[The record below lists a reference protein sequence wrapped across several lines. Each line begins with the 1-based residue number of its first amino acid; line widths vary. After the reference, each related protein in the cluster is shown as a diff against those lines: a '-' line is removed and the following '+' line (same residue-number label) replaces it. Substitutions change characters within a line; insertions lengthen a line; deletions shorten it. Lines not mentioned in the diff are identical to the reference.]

1 MKRVL
6 TAGLAAACL
15 ATSFMAS
22 GALGQPIDRHALVSR
37 HDVRL
42 TAVDPSS
49 PLMVG
54 NGQIG
59 FTADITG
66 LQTFPEAYSPL
77 APLLTEAQWAWHAF
91 PNPNRYTYVDGTTLI
106 DVRGRKQP
114 YAYMADWNEGE
125 QRPALLWLREN
136 PHRFSLGRVALDLRD
151 KAGKPARFEDLKQT
165 EQTLDLWTGV
175 LTSRFTYDGEA
186 VTVRTRV
193 HPTLDMIVVDVE
205 SALVE
210 QGRLKLSVKFPGVS
224 KALNPD
230 PSDWDHPELHTTRVT
245 GEGTTRLD
253 VSRQLDETRYV
264 AALQADRA
272 VDFTAAGPHAFVVA
286 PKAKGRSLG
295 LEVAFSRSPLP
306 RTLPSVAAAD
316 AAARAHWKRYWT
328 EGAAVDFSGSAD
340 PRAAELERRVVLSQ
354 YLMALNGAGE
364 VPPQEE
370 GLFSNSWNGKF
381 HLEMHAWHA
390 GHFALW
396 NKPEYLERSLP
407 WYLGHLKDAKA
418 RAASHGVK
426 GAWWPKM
433 VGPDGVDSPSK
444 VSPFIMWQQPHPIWM
459 AELVWRDKPTK
470 ATLAKYGQLVA
481 ETADLLASFP
491 HKDDRGRFV
500 LGPPIIPVQENY
512 DPLTT
517 FNPAFELE
525 YYRWGL
531 ETAQRWRTRQ
541 GLARKP
547 AWDAVING
555 LAALA
560 VRDGLYLPAES
571 VPDFWTTA
579 RSQECSKHAI
589 DAKCMNRDHPSL
601 LMAYGLIPGKVDPE
615 TMRRTLRAVEA
626 DWDLRQT
633 WGWDYPMI
641 AMTAAR
647 LGEPEKAVDWLFY
660 EAKNNK
666 FGVSGMT
673 PRVHLDEHANA
684 FAPKVAVSGDQI
696 APVGP
701 DGPGYRRA
709 AETYFPSNG
718 SLLTAVAMM
727 AGGWDGSKGPA
738 PGFPKNGKWSVR
750 AEGFKSLP

>member
-6 TAGLAAACL
+6 VAGLALACL
-15 ATSFMAS
+15 AAP
-22 GALGQPIDRHALVSR
+22 ALAGSIDRHALVSR
-37 HDVRL
+37 HDVKL
-42 TAVDPSS
+42 TKVDPSA

-66 LQTFPEAYSPL
+66 LQTFPEAYSNI

-91 PNPNRYTYVDGTTLI
+91 PNPNNYAYADGTTLI
-106 DVRGRKQP
+106 DVRGTKQP
-114 YAYMADWNEGE
+114 YAYMKDWNEAE
-125 QRPALLWLREN
+125 ARPALAYLREN

-151 KAGKPARFEDLKQT
+151 KAGKPAKFEDLTGT
-165 EQTLDLWTGV
+165 EQTLDLWSGV
-175 LTSRFTYDGEA
+175 LTSRFSYDGEA

-193 HPTLDMIVVDVE
+193 HPTLDMIVVDVD
-205 SALVE
+205 SALVA

-224 KALNPD
+224 KTLNPD
-230 PSDWDHPELHTTRVT
+230 PSDWTHPELHTTKVT
-245 GEGTTRLD
+245 GEGASRLD
-253 VSRQLDETRYV
+253 VARQLDKTRYF

-272 VDFTAAGPHAFVVA
+272 VEFTAAGPHAFTVA
-286 PKAKGRSLG
+286 PKTKSRTLG
-295 LEVAFSRSPLP
+295 LEVAFSRQAVPKLP
-306 RTLPSVAAAD
+306 TVTAAD
-316 AAARAHWKRYWT
+316 LAARAHWKNYWMR
-328 EGAAVDFSGSAD
+328 GAAVDFSGSTD

-396 NKPEYLERSLP
+396 NRPELLERSLP
-407 WYLGHLKDAKA
+407 WYLGHLKDAQA
-418 RAASHGVK
+418 RAASHGLK

-433 VGPDGVDSPSK
+433 TGPDGVDSPSK

-459 AELVWRDKPTK
+459 SELVWRDRPTQ
-470 ATLAKYGQLVA
+470 ATLAKYGALVS

-491 HKDDRGRFV
+491 HKDAAGRYV

-517 FNPAFELE
+517 SNPTFELE

-531 ETAQRWRTRQ
+531 ETAQRWRERQ
-541 GLARKP
+541 GLKRKP
-547 AWDAVING
+547 EWDAVIKG
-555 LAALA
+555 LPAPATK
-560 VRDGLYLPAES
+560 DGLYLPTETA
-571 VPDFWTTA
+571 PDFWDVA
-579 RSQECSKHAI
+579 KSKACSRHAI
-589 DAKCMNRDHPSL
+589 DPKCMNRDHPSF
-601 LMAYGLIPGKVDPE
+601 LMAYGLIAGRSIDRE
-615 TMRRTLRAVEA
+615 TMRRTLRVVES

-633 WGWDYPMI
+633 WGWDYPMV

-647 LGEPEKAVDWLFY
+647 LGEPDKAVDWLFY

-673 PRVHLDEHANA
+673 PRVHLDEHAEA
-684 FAPKVAVSGDQI
+684 FVPKTVVSGGQI
-696 APVGP
+696 VPAGEPVGP

-718 SLLTAVAMM
+718 SLLAAVAMM

-738 PGFPKNGKWSVR
+738 PGFPKDGKWTVR
-750 AEGFKSLP
+750 AEGFKPLP

>member
-6 TAGLAAACL
+6 MAGLAAVCL
-15 ATSFMAS
+15 STSAF
-22 GALGQPIDRHALVSR
+22 GQPIDRHALVSR

-42 TAVDPSS
+42 TTVDPSS

-66 LQTFPEAYSPL
+66 LQTFPEAYSKI

-91 PNPNRYTYVDGTTLI
+91 PNPNHYTYADGTVPI
-106 DVRGRKQP
+106 DVRGTKQP

-125 QRPALLWLREN
+125 KRPALLWLREN

-151 KAGKPARFEDLKQT
+151 TAGKPAKFEDLKQT
-165 EQTLDLWTGV
+165 EQTLDLWSGV
-175 LTSRFTYDGEA
+175 LTSRFTYDGET

-193 HPTLDMIVVDVE
+193 HPTLDIIVVDVD
-205 SALVE
+205 STLVE

-224 KALNPD
+224 KNLNPD
-230 PSDWDHPELHTTRVT
+230 PSDWDHPELHTTKVT
-245 GEGTTRLD
+245 GEGATRLD

-286 PKAKGRSLG
+286 PKAKGRTLG
-295 LEVAFSRSPLP
+295 LEVAFSRAALP
-306 RTLPSVAAAD
+306 KQLPTVTVADQAT
-316 AAARAHWKRYWT
+316 RAHWKRYWT
-328 EGAAVDFSGSAD
+328 QGAAVDFSGSTD

-354 YLMALNGAGE
+354 YLMALNAAGE

-407 WYLGHLKDAKA
+407 WYMSHLKDAKA
-418 RAASHGVK
+418 RAASHGLK

-459 AELVWRDKPTK
+459 SELIWRDKPTK
-470 ATLAKYGQLVA
+470 ATLAKYGQLVS

-491 HKDDRGRFV
+491 HKDDKGRFI

-531 ETAQRWRTRQ
+531 ETAQQWRTRAGLKRKPEWAAVIK
-541 GLARKP
+541 GLAP
-547 AWDAVING
+547 
-555 LAALA
+555 LATK
-560 VRDGLYLPAES
+560 DGLYLPAES
-571 VPDFWTTA
+571 VPDFWDLA
-579 RSQECSKHAI
+579 KSAACSRHAV
-589 DAKCMNRDHPSL
+589 DPKCMNRDHPSL
-601 LMAYGLIPGKVDPE
+601 LMAYGLIPGKADPE
-615 TMRRTLRAVEA
+615 TMRRTLRAVET

-633 WGWDYPMI
+633 WGWDYPMV

-647 LGEPEKAVDWLFY
+647 LGEPDKAVDWLFY
-660 EAKNNK
+660 DAKNNK

-673 PRVHLDEHANA
+673 PRVHQDEHAQA
-684 FAPKVAVSGDQI
+684 FVPTTVVSGGQI
-696 APVGP
+696 VPAGEAVGP

-718 SLLTAVAMM
+718 SLLAAVAMM
-727 AGGWDGSKGPA
+727 AGGWDGSKGPT
-738 PGFPKNGKWSVR
+738 PGFPKDGQWTVK
-750 AEGFKSLP
+750 AEGFKPLP

>member
-1 MKRVL
+1 MRSAL
-6 TAGLAAACL
+6 LAGLAALVLVAP
-15 ATSFMAS
+15 AVA
-22 GALGQPIDRHALVSR
+22 QPIDRHALVTR
-37 HDVRL
+37 HNVKL
-42 TAVDPSS
+42 AKVDPSA

-66 LQTFPEAYSPL
+66 LQTFPEAYSKL

-91 PNPNRYTYVDGTTLI
+91 PNPNNWSYADVTTPI
-106 DVRGRKQP
+106 DVRGTKQP
-114 YAYMADWNEGE
+114 YAYMKDWSEAE
-125 QRPALLWLREN
+125 SRPAMAYLREN
-136 PHRFSLGRVALDLRD
+136 PHRFSLGRVGLDLRD
-151 KAGKPARFEDLKQT
+151 RAGNPARFEDLAGT
-165 EQTLDLWTGV
+165 EQTLDLWSGV
-175 LTSRFTYDGEA
+175 LTSRFVYDGQT

-210 QGRLKLSVKFPGVS
+210 QGRLKLSVKFPGVA
-224 KALNPD
+224 KTLNPD
-230 PSDWDHPELHTTRVT
+230 PSDWSHPALHTTKVT
-245 GEGTTRLD
+245 AEGATRLD
-253 VSRQLDETRYV
+253 ISRQLDATRYF

-272 VDFTAAGPHAFVVA
+272 VDFTAAGPHAYVVG
-286 PKAKGRSLG
+286 PKARSRTLG
-295 LEVAFSRSPLP
+295 LEVAFSRQALP
-306 RTLPSVAAAD
+306 KLPTVKAAD
-316 AAARAHWKRYWT
+316 QATRSHWRSYWT
-328 EGAAVDFSGSAD
+328 QGAAIDFSGSTD
-340 PRAAELERRVVLSQ
+340 PRAVELERRVVLSQ

-396 NKPEYLERSLP
+396 NRPEYLERSLP
-407 WYLGHLKDAKA
+407 WYIGHLKDAKA
-418 RAASHGVK
+418 RAASHGLK

-459 AELVWRDKPTK
+459 SELIWRDKPTK
-470 ATLAKYGQLVA
+470 ATLAKYGQLVS

-491 HKDDRGRFV
+491 HRDEKGRFV
-500 LGPPIIPVQENY
+500 IGPPIIPVQENY

-531 ETAQRWRTRQ
+531 ETAQQWRLRA

-547 AWDAVING
+547 EWDVVIKG
-555 LAALA
+555 LAPLA
-560 VRDGLYLPAES
+560 TMDGLYLPAES
-571 VPDFWTTA
+571 APDFWTVA
-579 RSQECSKHAI
+579 KSQPCSKHAVG
-589 DAKCMNRDHPSL
+589 AQCMNRDHPSF
-601 LMAYGLIPGKVDPE
+601 LMAYGLIPGKADPE
-615 TMRRTLRAVEA
+615 TMRRTLRAVET

-633 WGWDYPMI
+633 WGWDYPMA

-647 LGEPEKAVDWLFY
+647 LNEPEKAVDWLFY
-660 EAKNNK
+660 DAKNNK

-673 PRVHLDEHANA
+673 PRVHLDEHAQA
-684 FAPKVAVSGDQI
+684 FVPKAGEGEK
-696 APVGP
+696 VGP
-701 DGPGYRRA
+701 DGPGYTRA

-718 SLLTAVAMM
+718 SLLAAVAMM

-738 PGFPKNGKWSVR
+738 PGFPKDGKWTVR
-750 AEGFKSLP
+750 AEGFKRLP